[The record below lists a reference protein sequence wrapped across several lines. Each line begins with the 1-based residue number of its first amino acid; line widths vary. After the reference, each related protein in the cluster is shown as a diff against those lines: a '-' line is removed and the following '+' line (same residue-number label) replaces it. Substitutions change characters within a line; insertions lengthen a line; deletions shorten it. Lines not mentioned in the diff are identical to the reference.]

1 MKKIFNFFATI
12 LLLIPILAKA
22 DNYPI
27 NKNID
32 IKHYVFQ
39 LRLTDSNDEI
49 IGTTQVTVNFK
60 QAGMQNFRL
69 DFINK
74 TSVRQDK
81 GMVVDAVSVNNAAV
95 NYTHQNDELI
105 INLPTPS
112 TKNQTITFTLQ
123 YHGIPYDCLRI

>member
-49 IGTTQVTVNFK
+49 FVTTQVTVIFK
-60 QAGMQNFRL
+60 QAGMHNFRL
-69 DFINK
+69 YLINK
-74 TSVRQDK
+74 T
-81 GMVVDAVSVNNAAV
+81 N
-95 NYTHQNDELI
+95 I
-105 INLPTPS
+105 
-112 TKNQTITFTLQ
+112 
-123 YHGIPYDCLRI
+123 